1 MTTLIAKSP
10 SWSEDFSAPPSPQ
23 YWDRG
28 FSAWPNTVNNRILW
42 ASGEV
47 EVYIDKTNFGHDEL
61 SWRQGH
67 VIFTAERM
75 NSAERADIDTRILRE
90 HINGKAAN
98 ALRRASW
105 VSSLLKGRRAFLY
118 GYFEAR
124 LRWDGSKSAWPAF
137 WLLPQHAAWPPEI
150 DILEIPGDATAHQT
164 LHSMPGDPT
173 PHLTVKTPIDDK
185 FHSYGV
191 LWGPKAII
199 FFIDRVATARFATPP
214 DMHQPMYPLLNLAVG
229 GWARPP
235 DTRTPAKMTMAVEYV
250 RWWNLDDIR

>member
-1 MTTLIAKSP
+1 MLFLHRNGLSPSIPCRSPGALSSYHDVATPSPIAPELTTLIAKSP

-98 ALRRASW
+98 ALRRARW
-105 VSSLLKGRRAFLY
+105 VSSLPKDDAPFSTAILRHDCAGMEVKAHGLPSGFYRNMPHGRR
-118 GYFEAR
+118 
-124 LRWDGSKSAWPAF
+124 KSTYLKFPATRRRIR
-137 WLLPQHAAWPPEI
+137 HC
-150 DILEIPGDATAHQT
+150 IPCQATQR
-164 LHSMPGDPT
+164 
-173 PHLTVKTPIDDK
+173 PI
-185 FHSYGV
+185 
-191 LWGPKAII
+191 
-199 FFIDRVATARFATPP
+199 
-214 DMHQPMYPLLNLAVG
+214 
-229 GWARPP
+229 
-235 DTRTPAKMTMAVEYV
+235 
-250 RWWNLDDIR
+250 

>member
-1 MTTLIAKSP
+1 
-10 SWSEDFSAPPSPQ
+10 
-23 YWDRG
+23 
-28 FSAWPNTVNNRILW
+28 
-42 ASGEV
+42 
-47 EVYIDKTNFGHDEL
+47 
-61 SWRQGH
+61 
-67 VIFTAERM
+67 
-75 NSAERADIDTRILRE
+75 
-90 HINGKAAN
+90 
-98 ALRRASW
+98 
-105 VSSLLKGRRAFLY
+105 
-118 GYFEAR
+118 
-124 LRWDGSKSAWPAF
+124 
-137 WLLPQHAAWPPEI
+137 
-150 DILEIPGDATAHQT
+150 
-164 LHSMPGDPT
+164 MPGDPT